1 MESHCRDPVCCVSS
15 SARFLCFPMLLTYL
29 LHTLNAHGKWSFW
42 VSAAHEQ
49 FVLAAFPD
57 IPLTRCFGRRA
68 GGNGSECTSSLFF
81 PHAFINM
88 FCSTKRSDNRC
99 IAGHSQQRS
108 VAAWQCGGAGL
119 ADPAPCFCSVLH
131 ASNSSIHL
139 CFPFP
144 SLLNRTEKLP
154 AFVSTLRVWLRPAG
168 RG

>member
-1 MESHCRDPVCCVSS
+1 MLPNVTHILATHVKRTREMVILGFCCPRVICVSCLS
-15 SARFLCFPMLLTYL
+15 R
-29 LHTLNAHGKWSFW
+29 HTSH
-42 VSAAHEQ
+42 Q
-49 FVLAAFPD
+49 VLWKE
-57 IPLTRCFGRRA
+57 GW
-68 GGNGSECTSSLFF
+68 GNGSECTSSLFF

-88 FCSTKRSDNRC
+88 FCSTKRRDNRC

-144 SLLNRTEKLP
+144 ALLNRTEKLP